1 MSAAAQAG
9 SKDVD
14 VTYEDQL
21 KVNEFSRNN
30 ARLTELAQ
38 EIRARRS
45 ALETLT
51 DAADEVEMAMEE
63 GDVKLVVGESF
74 VDVDEEFATEHLQS
88 LIKVRPSCMVCF
100 AVVSPYRLP
109 AACVDVLCGRLPFRR
124 N

>member
-74 VDVDEEFATEHLQS
+74 VDVDEEFA
-88 LIKVRPSCMVCF
+88 
-100 AVVSPYRLP
+100 
-109 AACVDVLCGRLPFRR
+109 
-124 N
+124 